1 MTAAGLYGDVN
12 ISPQMGVH
20 RLFHELNHGIS
31 HILYGVKLFAQHE
44 NAEIILYV
52 GHAEGS

>member
-1 MTAAGLYGDVN
+1 MTAADLKGNVN
-12 ISPQMGVH
+12 ISSQMGIY
-20 RLFHELNHGIS
+20 RLFHEFNHGVS

-44 NAEIILYV
+44 NAKVILYV